1 MNLKQEKPKTNI
13 SWGILNSFSSLALS
27 LVFFTSLKNFT
38 ELPPIF
44 VFLLSVFFGTFIS
57 GRFLNVIK
65 QKKNEIDEDIRLE
78 PIIPPEPKRVLTIEE
93 EISIMVASSLD
104 AIQDSVLIIDSEQRL
119 LFANK
124 TARERFN
131 ARTIYSRIEFYLRD
145 PEILNNISQSIKTIE
160 PKEFI
165 LETHFPETRFDTISI
180 SPFMTDNTSK
190 FIITIRDETDIRNAQ
205 KNRSEFLANA
215 GHELRTPLASIVGF
229 LETIS
234 ETAKDDEKAR
244 NKFIGIMKKQADR
257 MIRLVNDILA
267 LSRIELDEHLPPSGN
282 FDIKEIT
289 NFSIN
294 SLEPIIS
301 ANDNKIIC
309 DFNEENLCVKGDK
322 EQVQQVITNLIDNA
336 VKYGAAKTNIKII
349 IKQNLKAEEAS
360 KIANQSWKSSSYSSL
375 CIPLEPVGKLYTI
388 FRIEN
393 EGLGIEKQYMARL
406 SERFYRI
413 DNNIQGKS
421 GTGLGLAIVKHIIMR
436 HKGGFHVESIEGKA
450 TAFSFYFPQ

>member
-1 MNLKQEKPKTNI
+1 MNLKEEKPKTNI
-13 SWGILNSFSSLALS
+13 SWGILNSFSSLALA

-44 VFLLSVFFGTFIS
+44 GFLLSVFFGTFIS
-57 GRFLNVIK
+57 GRFLNIIK

-78 PIIPPEPKRVLTIEE
+78 PIIPPEPKRVLTIQE

-124 TARERFN
+124 TAKEKYN
-131 ARTIYSRIEFYLRD
+131 AKTIYSRIEFYLRD
-145 PEILNNISQSIKTIE
+145 PEILNNISQSIKKIE

-180 SPFMTDNTSK
+180 SPFKSDNTYK

-244 NKFIGIMKKQADR
+244 SKFIGIMKKQADR

-289 NFSIN
+289 NFSLN

-309 DFNEENLCVKGDK
+309 DFNEEKLSVKGDK
-322 EQVQQVITNLIDNA
+322 DQVQQVITNLIDNA
-336 VKYGAAKTNIKII
+336 VKYGEVKTNIKII
-349 IKQNLKAEEAS
+349 IRQNLKAEEAS
-360 KIANQSWKSSSYSSL
+360 KIANQSWKNSSYSSL
-375 CIPLEPVGKLYTI
+375 CIPLEPIGKLYTI